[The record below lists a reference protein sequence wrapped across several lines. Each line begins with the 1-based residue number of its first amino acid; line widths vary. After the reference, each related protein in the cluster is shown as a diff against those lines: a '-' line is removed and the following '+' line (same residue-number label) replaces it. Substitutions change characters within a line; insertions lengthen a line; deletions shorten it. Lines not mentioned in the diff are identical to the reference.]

1 MKSIEFAP
9 TLGKQVLVNGLM
21 FVVTA
26 LEGPNR
32 VVLMRVDSG
41 QTVTFERNTLA
52 RMAIAGTFQS
62 LDGARQADKPPLP
75 NLSFDSLS
83 DSGKK
88 RVSRRV
94 AYVKGVINEFPV
106 GPNSTR
112 LSNAV
117 AAAARRLN
125 DSEVPSPHS
134 VYRWLTRY
142 VQSGYDV
149 NALAKDAM
157 TKRSRTPRLPEKVK
171 KRLEECLLEE
181 LGADVGASI
190 WGVTDKILEQIA
202 VELEYDG
209 FVTTR
214 GSVTLLA
221 SAAKAASAEARP

>member
-1 MKSIEFAP
+1 MMNAIEKDPSASNELIAFR
-9 TLGKQVLVNGLM
+9 LGGQE
-21 FVVTA
+21 FC
-26 LEGPNR
+26 
-32 VVLMRVDSG
+32 VDIMSVRDIRG
-41 QTVTFERNTLA
+41 WTQTT
-52 RMAIAGTFQS
+52 
-62 LDGARQADKPPLP
+62 PLP
-75 NLSFDSLS
+75 HSPD
-83 DSGKK
+83 
-88 RVSRRV
+88 
-94 AYVKGVINEFPV
+94 YVKGVINEFPV

-117 AAAARRLN
+117 AAVARRLN